1 MSAVCVSTPSRICLF
16 GEHQDYLGLEVIASA
31 IDLRFSA
38 SATRR
43 KDSLLNIRI
52 RDERI
57 SGLNEENA
65 GGSYNTYTI
74 DLSAPIVYS
83 GKRDYFRSAVNV
95 LRRKGFPVHGA
106 DITMDSSIPIGKGM
120 CSSTTMV
127 LVFMKALMELFEYA
141 GWEDPFFMAE
151 LAWEAEVGEFGEPG
165 GRMDHYTS
173 ALGGLVHLNFAEG
186 KTVAN
191 RLDVTL
197 PGVFILFDSLQQK
210 DTIKVLSDSK
220 YPTQEGLRQ
229 LSQFGVHS
237 IRDFIEKPELTA
249 HLDALDP
256 VIRRKVEAN
265 IDNYKI
271 QRKALAMLES
281 GKIDEERFGELLR
294 RHHANLRDGLNIS
307 TPIIEAILDKAYE
320 TGALGGKFNGSGG
333 GGCLYVYAAAEKAP
347 AILAA
352 VAEMGYPGRI
362 LRVDRGLSVDNV
374 L

>member
-43 KDSLLNIRI
+43 KDSLLMIHI

-57 SGLNEENA
+57 SGLNEENT
-65 GGSYNTYTI
+65 GGSYNTFTI

-83 GKRDYFRSAVNV
+83 GKRDYFKSAVNV
-95 LRRKGFPVHGA
+95 LRRKGFSIHGA

-127 LVFMKALMELFEYA
+127 LVFMKALMELFEYD
-141 GWEDPFFMAE
+141 GREDPFFMAE

-173 ALGGLVHLNFAEG
+173 ALGGLVHLNFADG
-186 KTVAN
+186 KTVAK

-229 LSQFGVHS
+229 LSQFGVQS
-237 IRDFIEKPELTA
+237 IRDFIEKPELMA
-249 HLDALDP
+249 HLDTLDP

-271 QRKALAMLES
+271 QREALAMLES
-281 GKIDEERFGELLR
+281 GNIDEERFGQLLR

-320 TGALGGKFNGSGG
+320 AGALGGKFNGSGG

-352 VAEMGYPGRI
+352 VAAMGYPGRI
-362 LRVDRGLSVDNV
+362 LRVDRGLSVDTV